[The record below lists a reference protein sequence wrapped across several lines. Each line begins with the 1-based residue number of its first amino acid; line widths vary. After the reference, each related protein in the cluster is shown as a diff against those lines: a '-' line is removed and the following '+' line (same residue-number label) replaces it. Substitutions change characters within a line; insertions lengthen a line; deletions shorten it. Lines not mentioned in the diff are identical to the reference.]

1 MRVTLKRLLAPAL
14 LVGALVAPL
23 AGAAQAQSSKPRS
36 INGRERRQEQ
46 RIRQGE
52 RSGELTRSEAE
63 RLQAEQ
69 ARIRVDEAYAR
80 RSGGELT
87 AKERARIEREESKAS
102 KDIYKQK
109 HDAQENERREER
121 REEWRERHHKRS

>member
-80 RSGGELT
+80 RSGGGLT

>member
-1 MRVTLKRLLAPAL
+1 MRVTLKSLLAPAL
-14 LVGALVAPL
+14 LVGALCVPL
-23 AGAAQAQSSKPRS
+23 SAQAQSSKPRS
-36 INGRERRQEQ
+36 INARERRQEQ

-87 AKERARIEREESKAS
+87 AKERARIEREENRAS